1 MKRDEL
7 FTFIQEIEDPVSDY
21 PKILSALHYTHFFLM
36 DKHKKVLAVYDLTP
50 IQSNVL
56 SIIVYKHPTAASL
69 EEIKEM
75 VLEPGSDVSRTV
87 VRLTQKGFVKKVI
100 DPKNKR
106 KLAIAVTP
114 EGLDVFSK
122 INSDNS
128 FLKNEVSYSIDEAVN
143 FINFLKKLREETN

>member
-1 MKRDEL
+1 
-7 FTFIQEIEDPVSDY
+7 
-21 PKILSALHYTHFFLM
+21 
-36 DKHKKVLAVYDLTP
+36 
-50 IQSNVL
+50 
-56 SIIVYKHPTAASL
+56 L